1 MDVRV
6 LFPLAAF
13 FLIVVLS
20 AQSGDNT
27 GEPDPL
33 IQPVHPKAELSQER
47 ILGVIPNFQCVDDPH
62 HVYTPLAVKQK
73 FELFVR
79 ETIDPFTFV
88 GAAMGAAISHAD
100 NDDPR
105 YGQGIGPYAERFGA
119 AYVDIATQNFFSDA
133 VFASWF
139 HEDPR
144 YFRRGPEYSFRYRV
158 GYAISR
164 IVITRKDSGK
174 NVFNYS
180 GILGMVTGIA
190 LSNAY
195 YPPSSVNAPE
205 FGSRVNTSLISAGLG
220 NLLPEFWPDIHERLL
235 RLRKHKP
242 ASSN

>member
-1 MDVRV
+1 M
-6 LFPLAAF
+6 
-13 FLIVVLS
+13 
-20 AQSGDNT
+20 
-27 GEPDPL
+27 
-33 IQPVHPKAELSQER
+33 
-47 ILGVIPNFQCVDDPH
+47 IPNFQCVDDPH
-62 HVYTPLAVKQK
+62 QVYTPLAVKQK

-88 GAAMGAAISHAD
+88 GAGLGAAISHAD

-133 VFASWF
+133 VLASWF

-158 GYAISR
+158 GYAVSR

-174 NVFNYS
+174 NGFNYS
-180 GILGMVTGIA
+180 GILGMVAGIA
-190 LSNAY
+190 LSM
-195 YPPSSVNAPE
+195 PTIRLPRNAPE

-235 RLRKHKP
+235 RLRRHKP
-242 ASSN
+242 ASESPQPTTTN